1 MSLPPGPRRRRL
13 SDTVACAWEDCYPMG
28 ELFNP
33 MSSSV
38 APATSSGQAEE
49 IPEAVSEIANRA
61 VADWEVRTANPRRQ
75 IGDP

>member
-1 MSLPPGPRRRRL
+1 
-13 SDTVACAWEDCYPMG
+13 MG

-49 IPEAVSEIANRA
+49 IPEAVSEIADRA
-61 VADWEVRTANPRRQ
+61 VGDWEVRTANPRRQ